1 MELFVLPTG
10 RLRRSERNFI
20 ADHLTR
26 PQSDFQKALLDGGDI
41 IKGTIAICLDQG
53 EIIGWART
61 ELWRELPT
69 LEAFVSPAYRRRGVA
84 TLCAA
89 GLRTEGV
96 WRDYEFVAVF
106 RPTMISL
113 ARRLGLP
120 YASFDRAPDG
130 SWVEARLIDS

>member
-1 MELFVLPTG
+1 MELFVLHTH
-10 RLRRSERNFI
+10 RLRGSERTFI

-26 PQSDFQKALLDGGDI
+26 TGSDFQTALLNGGLT
-41 IKGTIAICLDQG
+41 GTIAICLDQS

-61 ELWRELPT
+61 EIWDGLPT

-96 WRDYEFVAVF
+96 WRDCEFVAVF
-106 RPTMISL
+106 RPTMAAL
-113 ARRLGLP
+113 AHRLGILH
-120 YASFDRAPDG
+120 AEFQRTQTG
-130 SWVEARLIDS
+130 EWVEAKN

>member
-1 MELFVLPTG
+1 MELFILKTS
-10 RLRRSERNFI
+10 RLRRSERRFI

-26 PQSDFQKALLDGGDI
+26 PESEFQRALLAGTVT
-41 IKGTIAICLDQG
+41 GTIAICLDQG

-61 ELWRELPT
+61 EVWQGIPT

-96 WRDYEFVAVF
+96 FRDHEFVAVF
-106 RPTMISL
+106 RPTMIPL
-113 ARRLGLP
+113 ARRLNLST
-120 YASFDRAPDG
+120 ATFDRKPDG
-130 SWVEARLIDS
+130 TWREAKA